1 MLSSIVEAYERLV
14 IYFRI
19 LLGLQLKHDNE
30 QATGIKTIESLE
42 KRINEHLRS
51 TMRALQALVE
61 AAVKLNGIAKSHME
75 LLDRTLLDELDA
87 LNNGLQTILIPSEPS
102 SGTLAFQN
110 ELKNQIA
117 YFASSLVLQR
127 LMKRVEQQQVV
138 SAADIRHFIRT
149 QISLL
154 SQDDSSLPE
163 GELGKLLA
171 HSPLKP
177 LGLAALILRLNRG
190 MKVPISMLPAM
201 VPRTAT
207 FLVRKMKLATD
218 LRGDSIDEVTIRSI
232 MTYDKYLRTEIVRYR
247 NGYRV
252 FGTKLKEQCSKQ
264 ATASGTSKL
273 GTEACSAL
281 YVEAGHL
288 LSEGVGQI
296 VDPGTGDGSTPLDP
310 AMSTPRDSTDR
321 MLAKP
326 SDLFLFVTRE
336 RDAIIQNSIMTI
348 SQLSGG
354 VIFSPNTRK
363 TLEKEFRKTVELLS
377 LLMAKQILL
386 DEPLTATTVLDLLN
400 QNIETDS
407 RFEQTLAP
415 LYARIIGSVI
425 VTKSREVW
433 T

>member
-1 MLSSIVEAYERLV
+1 
-14 IYFRI
+14 
-19 LLGLQLKHDNE
+19 
-30 QATGIKTIESLE
+30 
-42 KRINEHLRS
+42 
-51 TMRALQALVE
+51 
-61 AAVKLNGIAKSHME
+61 
-75 LLDRTLLDELDA
+75 
-87 LNNGLQTILIPSEPS
+87 
-102 SGTLAFQN
+102 
-110 ELKNQIA
+110 
-117 YFASSLVLQR
+117 
-127 LMKRVEQQQVV
+127 
-138 SAADIRHFIRT
+138 
-149 QISLL
+149 
-154 SQDDSSLPE
+154 
-163 GELGKLLA
+163 
-171 HSPLKP
+171 
-177 LGLAALILRLNRG
+177 
-190 MKVPISMLPAM
+190 
-201 VPRTAT
+201 
-207 FLVRKMKLATD
+207 
-218 LRGDSIDEVTIRSI
+218 
-232 MTYDKYLRTEIVRYR
+232 
-247 NGYRV
+247 
-252 FGTKLKEQCSKQ
+252 
-264 ATASGTSKL
+264 
-273 GTEACSAL
+273 L